1 MTLCF
6 FWIPIIELLYAIAF
20 IISVIFNFIVDC
32 WWIILLVIVA
42 ILIIVNLPNR
52 KTK

>member
-32 WWIILLVIVA
+32 WWVILIIVIA
-42 ILIIVNLPNR
+42 FCIIVNLPDR
-52 KTK
+52 KHK

>member
-20 IISVIFNFIVDC
+20 LISVIFNFIVDY

-42 ILIIVNLPNR
+42 FCIIVNLPGR
-52 KTK
+52 KHK

>member
-32 WWIILLVIVA
+32 WWVTNRCTILYY
-42 ILIIVNLPNR
+42 
-52 KTK
+52 